1 MSIMISLSQA
11 QAMLPGSTLINALT
25 ETAKEIVI
33 SRVGTDS
40 RQIERNELFVAL
52 VGERFDAHDFLSDV
66 AKAGASAA
74 LISNQD
80 KCPVDLP
87 AICVS
92 NTRIGLGNLAKAWRA
107 SHPIPLVLVTGSN
120 GKTTV
125 KEMIASIFKGAVG
138 EQHTLVTK
146 GNLNNDIGLPLT
158 LMKLG
163 STDRLAVVELGMN
176 HPGETAQLAAI
187 AQANIALIN
196 NAQREHQEFMA
207 TVAAVAE
214 EHSDA
219 IRALPGDGTAVFPAD
234 SEFSNVWREAAADR
248 KVIDFV
254 LTSAQAKTTA
264 SVTGSL
270 LSNGLVQIH
279 TELGTIEV
287 QLNTLGSHNV
297 RNALAASAVGIAA
310 GISLEKIKEGLEAF
324 SPVNGRMQAKVID
337 LNHTLIDDSYNANPD
352 SVRAAIDAL
361 KQSGNLSWL
370 ILGDM
375 GEVGNQ
381 GPEFHRE
388 VGAYAAE
395 QGISK
400 LFVLGEQCQFA
411 LQGFNQVTGASATA
425 ASTTS
430 SSAIH
435 FSDID
440 SLIAQLRDALQA
452 QSSGSNQHLNILV
465 KGSRFMR
472 MERVV
477 QALLEEA
484 KTCS

>member
-1 MSIMISLSQA
+1 MSMMTLA
-11 QAMLPGSTLINALT
+11 QAHTMLPGSRLLNVSAEAAKTIAL
-25 ETAKEIVI
+25 

-40 RQIERNELFVAL
+40 RQINAGELFVAL
-52 VGERFDAHDFLSDV
+52 AGERFDAHDFLADV
-66 AKAGASAA
+66 AKSGAGAA
-74 LISNQD
+74 LVSNAGQ
-80 KCPVDLP
+80 CPTNLP
-87 AICVS
+87 GICVAD
-92 NTRIGLGNLAKAWRA
+92 TRIGLGNLAQAWRA
-107 SHPIPLVLVTGSN
+107 NYEIPLALVTGSN

-125 KEMIASIFKGAVG
+125 KEMIAAIFKAAAG
-138 EQHTLVTK
+138 EAHTLVTK

-158 LMKLG
+158 LLKLR

-214 EHSDA
+214 EHADVV
-219 IRALPGDGTAVFPAD
+219 RALSKNGIAVFPAD
-234 SEFSNVWREAAADR
+234 SEFTSLWREAAGAR
-248 KVIDFV
+248 RVIDFA
-254 LTSAQAKTTA
+254 LISAQINQTA
-264 SVTGSL
+264 SVKGRL
-270 LSNGLVQIH
+270 LSNGRVEVLV
-279 TELGTIEV
+279 ENGSIEI

-297 RNALAASAVGIAA
+297 RNALAASAVAIAA
-310 GISLEKIKEGLEAF
+310 GISLEIIKEGLESFA
-324 SPVNGRMQAKVID
+324 PVNGRMQAKKID
-337 LNHTLIDDSYNANPD
+337 PNHTLIDDSYNANPD

-361 KQSGNLSWL
+361 KQSGNVSWL

-395 QGISK
+395 QGVAK
-400 LFVLGEQCQFA
+400 LFALGEQCQFA
-411 LQGFNQVTGASATA
+411 IKGFEGVAKNTTASK
-425 ASTTS
+425 
-430 SSAIH
+430 AIH
-435 FSDID
+435 FSDMD
-440 SLIAQLRDALQA
+440 SLIAQLRDALHA
-452 QSSGSNQHLNILV
+452 QSTGSNQHLNILV

>member
-1 MSIMISLSQA
+1 MTTLA
-11 QAMLPGSTLINALT
+11 QVHAMLPESSLLNISIEA
-25 ETAKEIVI
+25 AKNLAV

-40 RQIERNELFVAL
+40 RQIEVGELFIAL
-52 VGERFDAHDFLSDV
+52 AGDRFDAHDFLSDV
-66 AKAGASAA
+66 AKAGAVAA
-74 LISNQD
+74 LVSDQD
-80 KCPVDLP
+80 KCPDNLP
-87 AICVS
+87 AVCVP
-92 NTRIGLGNLAKAWRA
+92 NTRIALAELAKAWRLQ
-107 SHPIPLVLVTGSN
+107 HPIPLALVTGSN

-125 KEMIASIFKGAVG
+125 KEMIASIFKATAGDVN
-138 EQHTLVTK
+138 TLVTK

-158 LMKLG
+158 LLKLRPN
-163 STDRLAVVELGMN
+163 DRLAVVELGMK
-176 HPGETAQLAAI
+176 HPGETAQLAAT

-207 TVAAVAE
+207 TVEAVAK

-219 IRALPGDGTAVFPAD
+219 IRALPKDGIAVYPAD
-234 SEFSNVWREAAADR
+234 SEFSSVWREAADGR
-248 KVIDFV
+248 KIIDFV
-254 LTSAQAKTTA
+254 LASSQPEAKA
-264 SVTGSL
+264 SVTGRL
-270 LSNGLVQIH
+270 LSNGHVQVQAEQGSVEIH
-279 TELGTIEV
+279 
-287 QLNTLGSHNV
+287 LNTLGSHNV
-297 RNALAASAVGIAA
+297 RNALAASAVALAA
-310 GISLEKIKEGLEAF
+310 GIGLDKIKQGLESF
-324 SPVNGRMQAKVID
+324 SPVNGRMQAKKLD
-337 LNHTLIDDSYNANPD
+337 PNHTLIDDSYNANPD

-370 ILGDM
+370 VLGDM

-395 QGISK
+395 QGIAK
-400 LFVLGEQCQFA
+400 LFALGQQCQLA
-411 LQGFNQVTGASATA
+411 VQGFDEAKKNSVVASAK
-425 ASTTS
+425 
-430 SSAIH
+430 H
-435 FSDID
+435 FSDMD
-440 SLIAQLRDALQA
+440 SLISQVRDAFYA

>member
-1 MSIMISLSQA
+1 MSAMTTLA
-11 QAMLPGSTLINALT
+11 QVHAMLPGSSLTNISVEAAKTLAVTRI
-25 ETAKEIVI
+25 
-33 SRVGTDS
+33 GTDS
-40 RQIERNELFVAL
+40 RQIEAGELFIAL
-52 VGERFDAHDFLSDV
+52 AGDRFDAHDFLSDV
-66 AKAGASAA
+66 AKAGAVAA
-74 LISNQD
+74 LVSNQD
-80 KCPVDLP
+80 KCPANLP
-87 AICVS
+87 AVCVAD
-92 NTRIGLGNLAKAWRA
+92 TRIALAELAKAWRPQ
-107 SHPIPLVLVTGSN
+107 HPIPLALVTGSN

-125 KEMIASIFKGAVG
+125 KEMIASIFKAAVG
-138 EQHTLVTK
+138 NENTLVTK

-158 LMKLG
+158 LLKLRPN
-163 STDRLAVVELGMN
+163 DRLAVVELGMN
-176 HPGETAQLAAI
+176 HPGETAQLAAT

-219 IRALPGDGTAVFPAD
+219 IRALPKDGVAVYPAD
-234 SEFSNVWREAAADR
+234 SEFAAVWREAAAGR

-254 LTSAQAKTTA
+254 LSSNQTDIKA
-264 SVTGSL
+264 SVTGRL
-270 LSNGLVQIH
+270 LSNGHVQVQAEQGSIEIH
-279 TELGTIEV
+279 
-287 QLNTLGSHNV
+287 LNTLGSHNV
-297 RNALAASAVGIAA
+297 RNALAASAVALAA
-310 GISLEKIKEGLEAF
+310 GVSLEKIKQGLEAF
-324 SPVNGRMQAKVID
+324 SPVSGRMQAKKLD
-337 LNHTLIDDSYNANPD
+337 PNHTLIDDSYNANPD

-370 ILGDM
+370 VLGDM
-375 GEVGNQ
+375 GEVGDQ

-395 QGISK
+395 QGITK
-400 LFVLGEQCQFA
+400 LFALGQQCQLA
-411 LQGFNQVTGASATA
+411 VQGFDDAKKNGTSASAK
-425 ASTTS
+425 
-430 SSAIH
+430 H
-435 FSDID
+435 FSDMD
-440 SLIAQLRDALQA
+440 SLISQVRDAFYA

>member
-1 MSIMISLSQA
+1 
-11 QAMLPGSTLINALT
+11 MLPGSKLINTSVEVAQGL
-25 ETAKEIVI
+25 VV
-33 SRVGTDS
+33 SLVGTDS

-66 AKAGASAA
+66 AKAGAGAA
-74 LISNQD
+74 LISSQD
-80 KCPVDLP
+80 KCPINLP

-92 NTRIGLGNLAKAWRA
+92 NTRVGLGNLAKAWRA
-107 SHPIPLVLVTGSN
+107 NHPIPLALVTGSN

-125 KEMIASIFKGAVG
+125 KEMIASIFKAAVG

-158 LMKLG
+158 LLKLR
-163 STDRLAVVELGMN
+163 SADRLAVVELGMN
-176 HPGETAQLAAI
+176 HPGETAKLAAI
-187 AQANIALIN
+187 AQANIVLIN

-219 IRALPGDGTAVFPAD
+219 IRALPSDGIAVFPAD
-234 SEFSNVWREAAADR
+234 SEFANVWRQAAADR

-254 LTSAQAKTTA
+254 LSSAQTKA
-264 SVTGSL
+264 SAAVTGTL
-270 LSNGLVQIH
+270 LSNGLVRIK
-279 TELGTIEV
+279 TEQGSIEV

-297 RNALAASAVGIAA
+297 RNSLAASAVGIAA
-310 GISLEKIKEGLEAF
+310 GVSLEKIKQGLESF
-324 SPVNGRMQAKVID
+324 SPVNGRMQAKAID
-337 LNHTLIDDSYNANPD
+337 SNRTLINDSYNANPD

-395 QGISK
+395 QGVAK
-400 LFVLGEQCQFA
+400 LFALGEQCQFA
-411 LQGFNQVTGASATA
+411 LQGFNEFAKGVANSAQA
-425 ASTTS
+425 K
-430 SSAIH
+430 H
-435 FSDID
+435 FADMD
-440 SLIAQLRDALQA
+440 SLIAQLKDALYA
-452 QSSGSNQHLNILV
+452 YSGGNNQHLNILV